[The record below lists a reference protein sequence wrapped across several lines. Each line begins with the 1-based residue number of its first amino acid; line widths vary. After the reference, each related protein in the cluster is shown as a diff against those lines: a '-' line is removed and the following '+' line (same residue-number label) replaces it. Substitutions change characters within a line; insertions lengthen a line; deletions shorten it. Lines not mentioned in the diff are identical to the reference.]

1 MQLIS
6 PEGPGFTGPSELPDS
21 SSIRLMTV
29 AVSAPATGLA
39 VGEPLGDA
47 ERVERLGALE
57 DLKAAACAAQAV
69 LAAELDASRRA
80 QEAARGVPA
89 SERGRGVGAEVA
101 LARHE
106 SPHAGG
112 RLLGLGKVLVGEM
125 PHTLDALRS
134 GALSEWRAT
143 LLVRETACLTREDRT
158 AVDREL
164 AGTPRAAA
172 ALGRMGTRAIVAA
185 ARKVAYRLDAQAV
198 VDRSARAAGDRFV
211 SLRPAPDCMAV
222 LTTLLPVAQ
231 GVAAYAALK
240 AEADTA
246 RAAGDPRTRGQV
258 MADALVTRIT
268 GQESAERVPVCVNLV
283 MDADAL
289 LGTGTGIGTGTG
301 SGTGTA
307 DLSAPGAGS
316 VGPIPAA
323 VAARILGAAPDHDR
337 WIRRLFTRPTTG
349 QLVAAESRQ
358 RCFPAG
364 IAQLVAL
371 IHPTCRNPWCDA
383 PVAQTDHVRDRA
395 KGGRTALSNAQG
407 LCQACNLT
415 KSLPGWHATPIG
427 HGTGP
432 PTAITTQTPTGHTYT
447 SGSEP

>member
-1 MQLIS
+1 MQLVS
-6 PEGPGFTGPSELPDS
+6 PEAPGFTGPSELPDS

-112 RLLGLGKVLVGEM
+112 KLLGLGKVLVGEM

-158 AVDREL
+158 IVDREL

-268 GQESAERVPVCVNLV
+268 GQ
-283 MDADAL
+283 
-289 LGTGTGIGTGTG
+289 
-301 SGTGTA
+301 
-307 DLSAPGAGS
+307 
-316 VGPIPAA
+316 
-323 VAARILGAAPDHDR
+323 
-337 WIRRLFTRPTTG
+337 
-349 QLVAAESRQ
+349 
-358 RCFPAG
+358 
-364 IAQLVAL
+364 
-371 IHPTCRNPWCDA
+371 
-383 PVAQTDHVRDRA
+383 
-395 KGGRTALSNAQG
+395 
-407 LCQACNLT
+407 
-415 KSLPGWHATPIG
+415 
-427 HGTGP
+427 
-432 PTAITTQTPTGHTYT
+432 
-447 SGSEP
+447 